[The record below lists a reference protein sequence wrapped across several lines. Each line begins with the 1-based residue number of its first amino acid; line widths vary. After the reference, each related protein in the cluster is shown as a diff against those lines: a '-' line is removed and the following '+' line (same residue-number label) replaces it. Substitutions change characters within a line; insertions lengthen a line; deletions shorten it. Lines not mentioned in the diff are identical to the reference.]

1 MEDPAHTEDLDQMKG
16 LVYKEDLGQMEACTI
31 LHATI
36 QTTPG
41 ALKSTT
47 PVGRVIGAA
56 LLQED
61 QMNYKEV
68 KEDQLIIQ

>member
-1 MEDPAHTEDLDQMKG
+1 
-16 LVYKEDLGQMEACTI
+16 MEACII
-31 LHATI
+31 LHATML
-36 QTTPG
+36 TTPG

-47 PVGRVIGAA
+47 PVGRVIGAV

-68 KEDQLIIQ
+68 KEDQVIIQ